1 MPFQVG
7 RVVEMGTHDELR
19 AVPQGL
25 YAHLWAM
32 QEGVA
37 STVTAPPPKDRQP

>member
-1 MPFQVG
+1 MDKG

-19 AVPQGL
+19 THPHGL

-32 QEGVA
+32 QEGSA
-37 STVTAPPPKDRQP
+37 AQPIQPVTP